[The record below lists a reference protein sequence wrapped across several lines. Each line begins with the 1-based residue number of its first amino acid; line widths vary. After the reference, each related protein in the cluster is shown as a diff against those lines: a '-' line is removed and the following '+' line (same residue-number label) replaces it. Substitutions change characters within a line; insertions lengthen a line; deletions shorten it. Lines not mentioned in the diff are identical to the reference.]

1 MRRLIYTDDPE
12 LNDRLQP
19 LMSWLFHVPSPNAL
33 NTVLSMTGAVQ
44 PVFRLPYSPVNR
56 QSRQQV
62 IDLLLAFKPEEWV
75 GQELELME
83 DEQFILCT

>member
-1 MRRLIYTDDPE
+1 MRRMMDTDDLE
-12 LNDRLQP
+12 LNARLQP
-19 LMSWLFHVPSPNAL
+19 LMAWLFHVPSPNAL

-44 PVFRLPYSPVNR
+44 PVFRLPYSPVDR